1 MPEKFYQNRLYP
13 FQDEILRL
21 VQSLNVDFYLTGG
34 TALSRHYLQHRY
46 SDDLDF
52 FVNNHPDFKNQ
63 CKRIIDLLK
72 QSKQKFEITTTADTF
87 LRIMIENGQ
96 ILLKVDFV
104 NDVPFHYGGFEQ
116 SKIYNRVDNWRNIL
130 SNKICALSRY
140 EPKDIIDII
149 FIARRYSFNWE
160 NIFEEAR
167 EKDLWAEPLKI
178 CKIIKEMPHGSLQ
191 KIKWISAINEDRL
204 FNDINNLHNDIFYGN
219 MNLLY
224 TKEAK

>member
-1 MPEKFYQNRLYP
+1 
-13 FQDEILRL
+13 
-21 VQSLNVDFYLTGG
+21 
-34 TALSRHYLQHRY
+34 
-46 SDDLDF
+46 
-52 FVNNHPDFKNQ
+52 
-63 CKRIIDLLK
+63 
-72 QSKQKFEITTTADTF
+72 
-87 LRIMIENGQ
+87 MIESGQ
-96 ILLKVDFV
+96 IFLKVDFV
-104 NDVPFHYGGFEQ
+104 NDVPFHYGGFEK
-116 SKIYNRVDNWRNIL
+116 SNIYNRVDNWRNIL
-130 SNKICALSRY
+130 QMYPLSLSRY

-191 KIKWISAINEDRL
+191 EIKWISTFNEDRF

-224 TKEAK
+224 TKQTK